1 MLSWNHSGFSADAS
15 VRVETIANAVR
26 LGQYM
31 IRCPLVLERLNW
43 DDERAEVTY
52 QARPKRS
59 KGPSA
64 GIARWDVLKFI
75 ARITEPGQQLIRNW
89 GYYANASRAK
99 RRRESGI
106 ENSTEDNQH
115 GQDSSDAHRQ
125 RRLSWAKMIQKVY
138 EIDPLLCSF
147 CGGEVKILSL
157 ITKPKTVKKTLDAM
171 DLPSQKPEPLAHSPP
186 LFRDTTYAPL

>member
-1 MLSWNHSGFSADAS
+1 
-15 VRVETIANAVR
+15 
-26 LGQYM
+26 M

-43 DDERAEVTY
+43 DAERAEVTY

-59 KGPSA
+59 KGPSGA
-64 GIARWDVLKFI
+64 IARWDALEFI
-75 ARITEPGQQLIRNW
+75 ARITDHIPEPGQQLVRNW

-106 ENSTEDNQH
+106 ENSPEDNQH
-115 GQDSSDAHRQ
+115 RQDSSDANRQ

-138 EIDPLLCSF
+138 EVDPLLCTF
-147 CGGEVKILSL
+147 CGGEIKIISF
-157 ITKPKTVKKTLDAM
+157 ITKPKTIKKILDAM
-171 DLPSQKPEPLAHSPP
+171 DLPSQKPEPLDHSPP

>member
-1 MLSWNHSGFSADAS
+1 
-15 VRVETIANAVR
+15 
-26 LGQYM
+26 M

-43 DDERAEVTY
+43 DAERAEVTY

-64 GIARWDVLKFI
+64 GIARWDVLEFI
-75 ARITEPGQQLIRNW
+75 ARITDHIPEPGQQLVRNW
-89 GYYANASRAK
+89 SYYANASRAK

-106 ENSTEDNQH
+106 ENSTEDTQH

-157 ITKPKTVKKTLDAM
+157 SSPSLIPSRKSSTQWTCPRKSQSRSLIH
-171 DLPSQKPEPLAHSPP
+171 LPFSETPPTCLSEPLA
-186 LFRDTTYAPL
+186 